1 MILAYFLKNLKIF
14 FVVLLMT
21 LKSVCKSYTFQMQN
35 GKLIQISD
43 NMCPV
48 DWDDDVFESMMKLLS
63 KKMRVEV
70 L

>member
-1 MILAYFLKNLKIF
+1 
-14 FVVLLMT
+14 
-21 LKSVCKSYTFQMQN
+21 MQN

>member
-1 MILAYFLKNLKIF
+1 
-14 FVVLLMT
+14 
-21 LKSVCKSYTFQMQN
+21 MQN

-63 KKMRVEV
+63 KKMRVSGSFMIN
-70 L
+70 LYWNGIQNI